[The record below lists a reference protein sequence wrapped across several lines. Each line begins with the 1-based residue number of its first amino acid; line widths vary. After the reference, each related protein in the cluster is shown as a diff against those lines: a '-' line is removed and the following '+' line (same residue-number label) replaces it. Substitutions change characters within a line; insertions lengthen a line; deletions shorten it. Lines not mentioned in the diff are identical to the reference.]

1 MMNRRE
7 RTCVRFPQDRGKP
20 GHAPAKLAQR
30 ERVLSFYKTKAKYP
44 RAQIAPV
51 FPYPAGS
58 YRAFFCSFPKCNR
71 HFDEFVVGEKMAW
84 KMEDFPCLRLA
95 FWRGSDRRNNL
106 SPSALSKNKCNAV
119 FRLVSVPVGRT

>member
-1 MMNRRE
+1 ME
-7 RTCVRFPQDRGKP
+7 RFPQDRRKP

-58 YRAFFCSFPKCNR
+58 YRAFFRSFLKCNR
-71 HFDEFVVGEKMAW
+71 HFDEFIFCEKMAR
-84 KMEDFPCLRLA
+84 KMEDFQA
-95 FWRGSDRRNNL
+95 F
-106 SPSALSKNKCNAV
+106 ALL
-119 FRLVSVPVGRT
+119 FLVEGTGGRI

>member
-1 MMNRRE
+1 MNRRE

-58 YRAFFCSFPKCNR
+58 YGAFFRSFLKCNR
-71 HFDEFVVGEKMAW
+71 HFDEFIFHEKLVW
-84 KMEDFPCLRLA
+84 KMEVFQA
-95 FWRGSDRRNNL
+95 F
-106 SPSALSKNKCNAV
+106 ALLFGGGATGG
-119 FRLVSVPVGRT
+119 VS